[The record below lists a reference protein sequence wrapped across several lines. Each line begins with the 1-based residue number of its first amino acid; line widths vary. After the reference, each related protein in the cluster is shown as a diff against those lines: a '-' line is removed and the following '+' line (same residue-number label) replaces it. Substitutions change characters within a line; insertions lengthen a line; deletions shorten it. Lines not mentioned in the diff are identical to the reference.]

1 MNMHERLIVALDYPD
16 WQEAEALVKKLP
28 EARHFKVG
36 LELYLASSGSA
47 VSRLKELG
55 KEVFL
60 DLKFHDIPQTVAGAV
75 AQAAR
80 SGADMMNVHA
90 SGGTAMLEAAVR
102 ARDLA
107 QEAGKRTRLI
117 AVTIL
122 TSLDNNDIRT
132 VGYSDNSATDAA
144 VRLAGLAEKTGL
156 DGVVCSPHEISRMR
170 QAYGSDFVLVTPGV
184 RPSWSEKGDQK
195 RVFTPSDAIR
205 DGADY
210 IVVGR
215 PITKAEVPAEAYAS
229 IISEMED
236 GINA

>member
-1 MNMHERLIVALDYPD
+1 MSMHERLIVALDYPD
-16 WQEAEALVKKLP
+16 WQEAEALVRRLP

-47 VSRLKELG
+47 VHRLKDMG
-55 KEVFL
+55 KQVFL

-80 SGADMMNVHA
+80 SGADMINVHA
-90 SGGTAMLEAAVR
+90 SGGPAMLEAAVR
-102 ARDLA
+102 ARDIA
-107 QEAGKRTRLI
+107 QAAGRRTKLI

-122 TSLDNNDIRT
+122 TSLDDSDMRVI
-132 VGYSDNSATDAA
+132 GYSDASANEAA
-144 VRLAGLAEKTGL
+144 LRLAGLAKAAGL
-156 DGVVCSPHEISRMR
+156 DGVVCSPHEITRMKKL
-170 QAYGSDFVLVTPGV
+170 YGSQFTLVTPGV

-236 GINA
+236 GRDA

>member
-1 MNMHERLIVALDYPD
+1 MNIHERLIVALDYPD
-16 WQEAEALVKKLP
+16 WHEAEALVSKLP
-28 EARHFKVG
+28 DARHFKVG

-47 VSRLKELG
+47 VQRLKDLG

-60 DLKFHDIPQTVAGAV
+60 DLKFHDIPQTVAAAV

-90 SGGTAMLEAAVR
+90 SGGPAMLEAAAR
-102 ARDLA
+102 ARDIA
-107 QEAGKRTRLI
+107 QAAGKRTKLI

-122 TSLDNNDIRT
+122 TSLDDTDTKTI
-132 VGYSDNSATDAA
+132 GYSDASATEAA
-144 VRLAGLAEKTGL
+144 VRLAGLAKRSGL
-156 DGVVCSPHEISRMR
+156 DGVVCSPHEIL
-170 QAYGSDFVLVTPGV
+170 QLKQLHGSQFILVTPGV

-195 RVFTPSDAIR
+195 RVFTPADAIR

-229 IISEMED
+229 IIGEMED
-236 GINA
+236 GENA

>member
-1 MNMHERLIVALDYPD
+1 MHERLIVALDYPD
-16 WQEAEALVKKLP
+16 WQEAEALVRKLP

-47 VSRLKELG
+47 VQRLKDLG

-60 DLKFHDIPQTVAGAV
+60 DLKFHDIPQTVAAAV

-90 SGGTAMLEAAVR
+90 SGGPAMLEAAAR
-102 ARDLA
+102 ARDIA
-107 QEAGKRTRLI
+107 QAAGKKTKLI

-122 TSLDNNDIRT
+122 TSLDDSDTKAI
-132 VGYSDNSATDAA
+132 GYSDASATEAA
-144 VRLAGLAEKTGL
+144 VRLAGLAKRAGL
-156 DGVVCSPHEISRMR
+156 DGVVCSPHEIL
-170 QAYGSDFVLVTPGV
+170 QLKQLYGKQFTLVTPGV
-184 RPSWSEKGDQK
+184 RPSWSDKGDQK
-195 RVFTPSDAIR
+195 RVFTPADAIR

-229 IISEMED
+229 IIGEMED
-236 GINA
+236 GKNA